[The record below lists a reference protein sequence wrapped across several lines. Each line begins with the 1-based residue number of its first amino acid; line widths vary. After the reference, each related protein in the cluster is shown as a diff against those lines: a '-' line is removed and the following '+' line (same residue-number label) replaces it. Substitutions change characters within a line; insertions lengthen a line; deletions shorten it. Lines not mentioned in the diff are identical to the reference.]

1 MRKIFLTAVLM
12 LFPISVWAQSS
23 QQVLSLTLKDIRGR
37 QFSLSDYKRKVV
49 LLNFWATWC
58 LPCRTEIPE
67 LIKMQR
73 QYRAQG
79 LRIVGITYPPEKISE
94 VRRLVRKLGMNYRVA
109 VGTKANKALFTTS
122 ETLPLTVII
131 DQDGTVRDM
140 VEGIMYPEEFDQ
152 KVKPLLSRGY
162 RR

>member
-1 MRKIFLTAVLM
+1 
-12 LFPISVWAQSS
+12 
-23 QQVLSLTLKDIRGR
+23 
-37 QFSLSDYKRKVV
+37 
-49 LLNFWATWC
+49 
-58 LPCRTEIPE
+58 
-67 LIKMQR
+67 MQR

-109 VGTKANKALFTTS
+109 VGTKATKALFTTS

>member
-94 VRRLVRKLGMNYRVA
+94 VRRLVRKLRMNYRVA